1 MKKLILLILFP
12 LLSYYS
18 NSQETVWRD
27 VPANELNGVAIND
40 LQGRMRESMA
50 YAARYGFGA
59 GVPTFENGEKN
70 GRIVYGT
77 VLIPAKYVEFKD
89 IPQSELGNV
98 DLNNFQERVRQSMTW
113 ATNHG
118 YAAGIPT
125 FYHAN
130 HGRGVVCGT
139 ILFKP
144 GSVTFRDVKESNMEK
159 INQNDAGTAGWV
171 RSVARYAGQM
181 GWVGA
186 FPTFHQATYSDKG
199 QVYRVVFFKK

>member
-1 MKKLILLILFP
+1 MKKSILLFLLF

-18 NSQETVWRD
+18 KAQETTWRD

-50 YAARYGFGA
+50 YATRYGFGA
-59 GVPTFENGEKN
+59 GVPTFENGTQN
-70 GRIVYGT
+70 GQIVYGT
-77 VLIPAKYVEFKD
+77 VLIPKKYVEFKD

-113 ATNHG
+113 AANHG

-125 FYHAN
+125 FYHAD
-130 HGRGVVCGT
+130 HGRGIVCGT

-144 GSVTFRDVKESNMEK
+144 ESVTFRDVQQSRMEM
-159 INQNDAGTAGWV
+159 INRNEAGTAGWV
-171 RSVARYAGQM
+171 RSVVRYAAKIGQ
-181 GWVGA
+181 VGA

-199 QVYRVVFFKK
+199 LVYGVVFFKK